1 MFVVIAYDIPNTK
14 RRTKIMKVLQGYGAH
29 AQESVFECDLAAG
42 TYRQL
47 RQRLKALIN
56 VTEDNVRFYHLCQAD
71 VPRIEVV
78 GVGREVQLIGAYKVV

>member
-1 MFVVIAYDIPNTK
+1 MFVVIAYDISNTK

-29 AQESVFECDLAAG
+29 AQECVFECDLTAG

-56 VTEDNVRFYHLCQAD
+56 VEEDNVRFYHLCQAD
-71 VPRIEVV
+71 VSRIEAV
-78 GVGREVQLIGAYKVV
+78 GVGCAVQLIGAYKVV